1 MNKISKMLCVA
12 VLFVWILQIQPVYAA
27 ASFTDVSSDNVLITE
42 IDYLVEEGI
51 IKGYPNGMFKPNDY
65 VTKAQVAVMLTRAL
79 GLKTANVRNPKY
91 QDVPMT
97 HTYYKEIAAT
107 QNAGI
112 FDATKKFNP
121 GGTLS
126 RGEMAIVLQRA
137 FKLKG
142 SNSYRFTDVTEKT
155 IGYKEILA
163 VANNNITRGYQ
174 DGSFKPNL
182 PLTRAHF
189 SAFMARAL
197 TLSKMSLLKDPAY
210 VYTYAFYSPD
220 KDIRYTL
227 NYQYSHNDN
236 KNDVWTVTNM
246 TNKEPF
252 NDELL
257 YGNETVYGQ
266 AIAADFSK
274 HYDLF
279 IGLPLRIGVIVHE
292 QDDGPVG
299 GNRITVK
306 TTDGKVRA
314 GGVNYTK
321 VAILEEKFVY
331 SDVVKTY
338 YFVDGIGLVK
348 ELHGEE
354 VIYEL
359 LKRTKN

>member
-1 MNKISKMLCVA
+1 MNKISKILCVA
-12 VLFVWILQIQPVYAA
+12 VLLVWILQMQPVYAA
-27 ASFTDVSSDNVLITE
+27 ASFKDVSSENVLITE
-42 IDYLVEEGI
+42 IDYLVERGI
-51 IKGYPNGMFKPNDY
+51 IKGYPNGLFKPNDY
-65 VTKAQVAVMLTRAL
+65 VTKAQVAVMITRAL
-79 GLKTANVRNPKY
+79 GLKTANVKNPKY
-91 QDVPMT
+91 QDVPAT
-97 HTYYKEIAAT
+97 HIYYKEIAAT

-112 FDATKKFNP
+112 FDSTKKFKP
-121 GGTLS
+121 DGTLS

-142 SNSYRFTDVTEKT
+142 SNPYYFTDVTEKT

-163 VANNNITRGYQ
+163 VANNNITKGYQ

-197 TLSKMSLLKDPAY
+197 TLSKVSLLKDPAY

-220 KDIRYTL
+220 KDFRYTL
-227 NYQYSHNDN
+227 KYQYSHNDN

-246 TNKEPF
+246 STQETFK
-252 NDELL
+252 DELL

-266 AIAADFSK
+266 TIAADFST

-279 IGLPLRIGVIVHE
+279 IELPLRIGVIVHE
-292 QDDGPVG
+292 DDDGPVN

-306 TTDGKVRA
+306 TTDGTVRA
-314 GGVNYTK
+314 GGVNYK
-321 VAILEEKFVY
+321 NVAILEESFIY

-338 YFVDGIGLVK
+338 YFVGGIGLVK
-348 ELHGEE
+348 ELHNEE

-359 LKRTKN
+359 LKRTTN